1 MAEKGMTLM
10 RDFEGK
16 SVLITGGSSGIGR
29 DASIRFA
36 ARGARV
42 TIADL
47 DERAGSAVVEE
58 ILAGGG
64 NAAFVKTDVRQEGDC
79 ARAVE
84 RAISVSGNLD
94 IAFNSAGVMQRRP
107 ALTAELSLETWQSV
121 LDINLTGT
129 FRCMQHEL
137 RAMRGRG
144 GSIVNV
150 ASIAGEHGVFGS
162 AAYCASK
169 HGVIGLTRS
178 AALEYGRYGVRVNVV
193 CPGYT
198 DTPMLAPDRFGIEAE
213 WVERATQIT
222 PLRRVGTPGEI
233 AEMVIWLCSDKASFV
248 TGARFT
254 VDGGLTAA

>member
-1 MAEKGMTLM
+1 M

-16 SVLITGGSSGIGR
+16 SVLVTGGSSGIGR
-29 DASIRFA
+29 EASIRFA
-36 ARGARV
+36 ARGAWV

-47 DERAGSAVVEE
+47 DESAGLAVVEE
-58 ILAGGG
+58 IMAAGG
-64 NAAFVKTDVRQEGDC
+64 NSSFVKTDVRQAGDC
-79 ARAVE
+79 AQAVE
-84 RAISVSGNLD
+84 QAASVSGSLD

-107 ALTAELSLETWQSV
+107 ALTAELSLEAWQSV

-129 FRCMQHEL
+129 FHCLQHEL
-137 RAMRGRG
+137 RVMQRRG

-150 ASIAGEHGVFGS
+150 ASIAGEHGIFGS

-169 HGVIGLTRS
+169 HGVIGLTRT
-178 AALEYGRYGVRVNVV
+178 AALEYGRHGVRVNVV

-213 WVERATQIT
+213 WVERAMRTT

-233 AEMVIWLCSDKASFV
+233 AEMVIWLSSDKASYV